1 MTDVEMTV
9 NASRPTDRLTTFVH
23 ACLFVFGF
31 SLIFVIGWG
40 GAATLLGQT
49 FITYKTLLAQIGGV
63 VIILFGL
70 STLGLFRMPGMYYS
84 DTRPQFSPG
93 GKSTGWLAS
102 IGMGIFFAAGWTP
115 CIGTTLGAILTLGF
129 SQPNATQAMVLT
141 SGYALG
147 LGIPFLLLGLGVDRA
162 FRFLARFRRHMRTI
176 QIDQWLIPDRLR
188 RYSTVRQNDGHRH
201 LGAEKW
207 LVFRPATGCSC
218 FTNLPGGSGSRP
230 DFVCLSMC
238 ITAGSRLP
246 GLPQR
251 QDQLFQIVL
260 IQSQLPDHQGSKIDL
275 APIAR

>member
-49 FITYKTLLAQIGGV
+49 FITYKTLLAQIGGA

-147 LGIPFLLLGLGVDRA
+147 LGIPFLLLGTWCRSSIPISGTLSPPYA
-162 FRFLARFRRHMRTI
+162 HNSNN
-176 QIDQWLIPDRLR
+176 QWLIPDRPGR
-188 RYSTVRQNDGHRH
+188 DSTFRQNDGDRD
-201 LGAEKW
+201 LGTEKW
-207 LVFRPATGCSC
+207 LVFRPASGCSR

-230 DFVCLSMC
+230 DFVCLAMC
-238 ITAGSRLP
+238 ITPGSRLP

-260 IQSQLPDHQGSKIDL
+260 IQSQLPDRQGSRIDL
-275 APIAR
+275 APNS